1 MFPYLDDKNT
11 FFPKEYRLIHNH
23 FTHHN
28 SIQKKQYHPQY
39 ERHIQIYDYATP
51 YVVLSDVLIELYV
64 NDLTKNSPH
73 KSKATLSPDQ
83 RYQDI
88 DMLLLEK
95 AYQTESQ
102 RWNQYLFRQ
111 FF

>member
-1 MFPYLDDKNT
+1 MVAKIRFLNERTQINPQSFYPSQLD
-11 FFPKEYRLIHNH
+11 PK
-23 FTHHN
+23 T
-28 SIQKKQYHPQY
+28 QYHPQY

-73 KSKATLSPDQ
+73 KSNATLSPDQ